1 MSTETVI
8 IIIAFVIFSIV
19 GAAVISMGTLVKSN
33 LLLFAAW
40 AFLVSALMIL
50 TSFIVG
56 SWIWAIA
63 FAVAMFAAIA
73 AITYLIVKKDAY

>member
-1 MSTETVI
+1 MSIETQI
-8 IIIAFVIFSIV
+8 ITTAFVLFSIV
-19 GAAVISMGTLVKSN
+19 GAAAISMGTLVKSN
-33 LLLFAAW
+33 WLLFATW

-50 TSFIVG
+50 TSFAVG

-73 AITYLIVKKDAY
+73 AITYLVVKKGA